1 MPAAELV
8 HQIGFVLRYVLLISV
23 ISVLIADVVAGRGLP
38 NVFRRALLDRLPA
51 EAEGINSMAKIL
63 MMAGSTVVVLSLLGF
78 LVLLLKGRA
87 VTKTSPVLMSLKALG
102 IRPSEAEQRLCRQ
115 RVWVGND
122 TDDATGTTFFPG
134 IAEAYQPKRW
144 LLCPQVRVAD
154 IATLSPH
161 IRPRSRT
168 WWQLFRMASQWHCDV
183 VIVDIHTFAIVG
195 AVELDDAS
203 HLKKHRIRRDILLEE
218 VLRQAG
224 IPLLRDRDS
233 ETGQESQ

>member
-1 MPAAELV
+1 
-8 HQIGFVLRYVLLISV
+8 
-23 ISVLIADVVAGRGLP
+23 
-38 NVFRRALLDRLPA
+38 
-51 EAEGINSMAKIL
+51 MAKIL

-122 TDDATGTTFFPG
+122 TLMTPREQHFFR
-134 IAEAYQPKRW
+134 ALLRHTSRKRW

-183 VIVDIHTFAIVG
+183 VIVDIHTFAIIG

-203 HLKKHRIRRDILLEE
+203 HQKKHRIRRDILLEE

-224 IPLLRDRDS
+224 IPLLGVWGAMEPKTNVRVYHRRSVPSSHAFASTLQLHKSASRFISDRS
-233 ETGQESQ
+233 

>member
-1 MPAAELV
+1 
-8 HQIGFVLRYVLLISV
+8 
-23 ISVLIADVVAGRGLP
+23 
-38 NVFRRALLDRLPA
+38 
-51 EAEGINSMAKIL
+51 MAKIL
-63 MMAGSTVVVLSLLGF
+63 MMTGSAVVVLSLLGF
-78 LVLLLKGRA
+78 LVLFLKERA
-87 VTKTSPVLMSLKALG
+87 TGKTSPVLQALKAAG
-102 IRPSEAEQRLCRQ
+102 IRTGEAEQRLCRQ

-122 TDDATGTTFFPG
+122 SLMTPREQHFYRALLKHTDR
-134 IAEAYQPKRW
+134 KRW

-154 IATLSPH
+154 IVSLAPH

-183 VIVDIHTFAIVG
+183 VVVDIRTFAIVA

-203 HLKKHRIRRDILLEE
+203 HLKKHRVRRDILLEE

-233 ETGQESQ
+233 EKLVRCMRDFLKHREGDTDKISLNDVRSES